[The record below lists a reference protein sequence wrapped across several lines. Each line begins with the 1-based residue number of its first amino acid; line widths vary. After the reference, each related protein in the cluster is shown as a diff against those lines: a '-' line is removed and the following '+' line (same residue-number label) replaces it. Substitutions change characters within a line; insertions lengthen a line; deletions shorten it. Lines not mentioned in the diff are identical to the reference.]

1 MESSI
6 VNYVRAI
13 LGLEVSEEDITI
25 KDGVALVRPKQTVN
39 SIEIEV
45 TVE

>member
-6 VNYVRAI
+6 ANYVRAV
-13 LGLEVSEEDITI
+13 LGLEISEEDITI
-25 KDGVALVRPKQTVN
+25 ENGVAIVRPKQTVD

-45 TVE
+45 RVE